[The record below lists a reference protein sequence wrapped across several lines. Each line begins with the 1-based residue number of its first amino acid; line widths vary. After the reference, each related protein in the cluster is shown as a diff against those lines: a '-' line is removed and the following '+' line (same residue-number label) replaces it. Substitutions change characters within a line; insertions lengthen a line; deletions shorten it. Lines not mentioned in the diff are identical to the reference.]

1 MSKKVIRHKKAF
13 FLLEQDGF
21 SIHTIEL
28 SIELKATEYNYRKD
42 QLYRLQQQSDT
53 KGWFYK
59 GEHKSHICTLYK
71 AFGIREIRF
80 EHNHSERNVFDT
92 YFIRMV
98 INPRK
103 LIDPQSSYIGI
114 LPPEKSSVKALKKA
128 FAELFGNTVF
138 ENSINAYQITRVDF
152 CTNIH
157 CDNKKLFRELV
168 RVLRKLPT
176 PPKYERKLYKH
187 SDKKKAN
194 QYNKHYLRFHCSTRE
209 LIIYDKTYQVQECG
223 IVVSYEKL
231 PEGVLRFE
239 VHCERDY
246 VRELEMELDCDKTE
260 DLLWKLIQ
268 ESESRII
275 KHFSWCFSDV
285 RFVQMERIEQLIQE
299 SAFRKKNKDI
309 MLKLAAQLQRTQS
322 VDRALNKLEKEG
334 IDTSGLLD
342 RFDQLGISPI
352 PLWKNFCAEE
362 LPGPVELLRAMSD
375 GELSVEYL
383 KIKQK

>member
-1 MSKKVIRHKKAF
+1 MSKKVIRRKKAF
-13 FLLEQDGF
+13 FLLEPDGF

-28 SIELKATEYNYRKD
+28 SIQLKAKGFYAIKD
-42 QLYRLQQQSDT
+42 QLYRQQEQSSG
-53 KGWFYK
+53 KPWIYK
-59 GEHKSHICTLYK
+59 DDYGNYICVLYSGR
-71 AFGIREIRF
+71 GINSIKL
-80 EHNHSERNVFDT
+80 EHNKSADT

-128 FAELFGNTVF
+128 FAELFENTVF
-138 ENSINAYQITRVDF
+138 ENNINAYRITRVDF

-157 CDNKKLFRELV
+157 CDNKKIFRELV

-187 SDKKKAN
+187 KDKKKAT
-194 QYNKHYLRFHCSTRE
+194 QYNKHYLRFHCGMLD

-223 IVVSYEKL
+223 LVISYEKL

-352 PLWKNFCAEE
+352 PLWKNFCAKE

-383 KIKQK
+383 KVKQK

>member
-176 PPKYERKLYKH
+176 PPKYERKLYNI
-187 SDKKKAN
+187 SMMSS
-194 QYNKHYLRFHCSTRE
+194 HCPPT
-209 LIIYDKTYQVQECG
+209 
-223 IVVSYEKL
+223 
-231 PEGVLRFE
+231 P
-239 VHCERDY
+239 
-246 VRELEMELDCDKTE
+246 
-260 DLLWKLIQ
+260 LL
-268 ESESRII
+268 S
-275 KHFSWCFSDV
+275 
-285 RFVQMERIEQLIQE
+285 
-299 SAFRKKNKDI
+299 
-309 MLKLAAQLQRTQS
+309 
-322 VDRALNKLEKEG
+322 
-334 IDTSGLLD
+334 
-342 RFDQLGISPI
+342 
-352 PLWKNFCAEE
+352 
-362 LPGPVELLRAMSD
+362 
-375 GELSVEYL
+375 
-383 KIKQK
+383 

>member
-1 MSKKVIRHKKAF
+1 M
-13 FLLEQDGF
+13 
-21 SIHTIEL
+21 
-28 SIELKATEYNYRKD
+28 
-42 QLYRLQQQSDT
+42 
-53 KGWFYK
+53 
-59 GEHKSHICTLYK
+59 
-71 AFGIREIRF
+71 
-80 EHNHSERNVFDT
+80 
-92 YFIRMV
+92 
-98 INPRK
+98 
-103 LIDPQSSYIGI
+103 
-114 LPPEKSSVKALKKA
+114 
-128 FAELFGNTVF
+128 
-138 ENSINAYQITRVDF
+138 
-152 CTNIH
+152 
-157 CDNKKLFRELV
+157 
-168 RVLRKLPT
+168 
-176 PPKYERKLYKH
+176 
-187 SDKKKAN
+187 
-194 QYNKHYLRFHCSTRE
+194 
-209 LIIYDKTYQVQECG
+209 
-223 IVVSYEKL
+223 
-231 PEGVLRFE
+231 LRFE